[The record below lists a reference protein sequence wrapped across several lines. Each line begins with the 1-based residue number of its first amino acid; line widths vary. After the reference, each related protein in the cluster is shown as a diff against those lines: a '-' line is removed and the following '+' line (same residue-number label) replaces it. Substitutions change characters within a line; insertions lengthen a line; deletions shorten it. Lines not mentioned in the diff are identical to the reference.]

1 MTPAFTFTATSGY
14 APTAPPVRQIYY
26 QAHTWTG
33 QWQRATPQGS
43 SGGGTT
49 PALTKGIHILYAF
62 AVDGMEATSI
72 NTGGDSSPI
81 PGQMSAYLF
90 LVGEAANLYLPLTMR
105 Q

>member
-1 MTPAFTFTATSGY
+1 M
-14 APTAPPVRQIYY
+14 RQIYY
-26 QAHTWTG
+26 QADTWTG
-33 QWQRATPQGS
+33 PWLRAAPQGS

-72 NTGGDSSPI
+72 NTGEGSSPI

-90 LVGEAANLYLPLTMR
+90 LVGEANLYLPQVVR